1 MNKKRIKLLTQ
12 LLEERIIKNPQGGT
26 INISGCLNRY
36 IVGAKELTV
45 CHYKYFEQDSAYYI
59 REQVIKALEQ
69 NYIDNPKKIDYD
81 SIGWWT
87 IEQENKMS
95 HNIKWLYIDLGFR
108 FSDKFD
114 ALKFAQHNGEIAIY
128 DTKENKEI
136 FVNK

>member
-69 NYIDNPKKIDYD
+69 NYIDNPKKIDA
-81 SIGWWT
+81 
-87 IEQENKMS
+87 N
-95 HNIKWLYIDLGFR
+95 R
-108 FSDKFD
+108 FIVKY
-114 ALKFAQHNGEIAIY
+114 LIY
-128 DTKENKEI
+128 
-136 FVNK
+136 